1 MSSVVITYQD
11 GDNSK
16 RVTLD
21 KDDNGNLL
29 TYKKVKFYIRRFPL
43 SLSVVINGTN
53 PSLYSVAIRLPR
65 LFAIPANLRHL
76 SAFSICLQNMERF
89 AFLVVAAAS
98 SSCNDIVIAN
108 VHL

>member
-1 MSSVVITYQD
+1 MEYSNLPIFDSNSSLIAA
-11 GDNSK
+11 
-16 RVTLD
+16 
-21 KDDNGNLL
+21 
-29 TYKKVKFYIRRFPL
+29 RRTAYMAYCEVCCF
-43 SLSVVINGTN
+43 VINGTN

-89 AFLVVAAAS
+89 AFLAFVAAAS